1 MPQLGRAIHSRRA
14 IKRTRSG
21 IEFGSLR
28 ASIICCYSK
37 TALKQARSFEKRTG
51 SCDPISEAEIDEA
64 LEESFPASDPLPWTL
79 GFRPHCRDD
88 KAKDKEAGDDKAE
101 PN

>member
-1 MPQLGRAIHSRRA
+1 M
-14 IKRTRSG
+14 
-21 IEFGSLR
+21 
-28 ASIICCYSK
+28 
-37 TALKQARSFEKRTG
+37 KQPGNSEEKTG

-79 GFRPHCRDD
+79 GVEPHCRDD
-88 KAKDKEAGDDKAE
+88 KAKDREVSKDKAQ

>member
-1 MPQLGRAIHSRRA
+1 M
-14 IKRTRSG
+14 
-21 IEFGSLR
+21 
-28 ASIICCYSK
+28 
-37 TALKQARSFEKRTG
+37 KQPGNSEEKTG

-79 GFRPHCRDD
+79 GLEPNCRDD
-88 KAKDKEAGDDKAE
+88 KAKDKEAGKDKAQ